1 MSKVF
6 KLGQTVKWSSSAGG
20 HVREKQGEVVAVFR
34 PGIYPTAHRLERDY
48 PDCSAGSTL
57 GGGYGR
63 DHESYL
69 IKVPGPTPKSKP
81 RLYWP
86 RVSALE
92 LVAEA

>member
-1 MSKVF
+1 MSKF
-6 KLGQTVKWSSSAGG
+6 KVGQTVKWSSSAGG
-20 HVREKQGEVVAVFR
+20 STKEKQGKVVVIVC
-34 PGIYPTAHRLERDY
+34 PGKYPTAHRLECDF
-48 PDCSAGSTL
+48 PDCSVGSTL

-69 IKVPGPTPKSKP
+69 VKVPGPTPKAKP